1 MAVPQLQLIE
11 HLLSWSTTV
20 ITHTREPQR
29 LIHAGGLLETT
40 LFLLHGHGV
49 GIGADPRQ
57 HQRQHLPIAS
67 AAPPEQT
74 MGEGIAG
81 IPGQLVGAEPTHP
94 RCLSHRGQTCPETEA
109 VGEPGQVVSPFRKL
123 TATGL
128 LPAETASSDA
138 ALTSTQSVSTQGPLM
153 GSQRPWR
160 LAS

>member
-74 MGEGIAG
+74 MGEEIAG
-81 IPGQLVGAEPTHP
+81 IPGQFVGAE
-94 RCLSHRGQTCPETEA
+94 
-109 VGEPGQVVSPFRKL
+109 
-123 TATGL
+123 
-128 LPAETASSDA
+128 
-138 ALTSTQSVSTQGPLM
+138 
-153 GSQRPWR
+153 QRTPV
-160 LAS
+160 A